1 MIVRAFYNKKAF
13 PETIYV
19 VLHER
24 DVTTIQKQENI
35 TKLLDK
41 ENEIVGYNIEL
52 SDFKSDKDGY
62 QPMTFDLLRIIN
74 KELNRVFQEELIHD
88 FNDYIVIGEVKE
100 CDKHPDS
107 EHLHVC
113 QVDIGY
119 KTLQIVCGAHN
130 VAQGQKVVV
139 CLENAVLVN
148 GQLIRNGK
156 LRGISSL
163 GMLAS
168 EYELGLIEE
177 KKKGIL
183 IVKDDRQIGKPFFE
197 RVKQNDYI

>member
-1 MIVRAFYNKKAF
+1 MIVRAFYNEESF
-13 PETIYV
+13 PDILYV

-24 DVTTIQKQENI
+24 DVASIEKQENV

-41 ENEIVGYNIEL
+41 DSEIVGYNIEL
-52 SDFKSDKDGY
+52 KDFKTDKDGY
-62 QPMTFDLLRIIN
+62 QPMTFDLLRTIN

-88 FNDYIVIGEVKE
+88 FKDYIVVGEVKE
-100 CDKHPDS
+100 CKEHPDS
-107 EHLHVC
+107 DHLHVC
-113 QVDIGY
+113 QVDIGDDI
-119 KTLQIVCGAHN
+119 LQIVCGAHN

-139 CLENAVLVN
+139 CLENAVLPN
-148 GQLIRNGK
+148 GQLIKNGK
-156 LRGISSL
+156 LRGVKSS

-183 IVKDDRQIGKPFFE
+183 VLKDDYQIGKPFFE
-197 RVKQNDYI
+197 RVK

>member
-1 MIVRAFYNKKAF
+1 MIVRAFYNRQSF
-13 PETIYV
+13 PDVLYV

-24 DVTTIQKQENI
+24 DVASIEKQENV

-41 ENEIVGYNIEL
+41 DNEIVGYNIEL
-52 SDFKSDKDGY
+52 KDFKTDKDGY
-62 QPMTFDLLRIIN
+62 QPMTFDLLRTIN

-88 FNDYIVIGEVKE
+88 FKDYIVVGEVKE
-100 CDKHPDS
+100 CKEHPDS
-107 EHLHVC
+107 DHLHVC
-113 QVDIGY
+113 QVDIGDD
-119 KTLQIVCGAHN
+119 TLQIVCGAHN

-139 CLENAVLVN
+139 CLENAVLPN
-148 GQLIRNGK
+148 GQLIKNGK
-156 LRGISSL
+156 LRGVNSS

-183 IVKDDRQIGKPFFE
+183 VLKDDYQIGKPFFE
-197 RVKQNDYI
+197 RVK